1 MPLPAVLRLAFSRG
15 IPRRALMTA
24 LIVGPILTVINQGGA
39 ILALE
44 GFNFLA
50 AGLTFLVPYMVH
62 SVGAVSSLRASA
74 AEAAAEAPRP
84 QDDSTPAAAPPPAPR
99 PAEVPPEVGEGL
111 GAVRDL
117 VGTVRDNARKVNAAS
132 TERSCLI
139 DEVVDLAQGV
149 ETAVSDIEQMAKGN
163 RASLEEIS
171 GSAQAIA
178 ARVEALVGQSDAAS
192 RLAEAVVQAQEH
204 FNESFQRIEAMA
216 GSITAISDQTNL
228 LALNATIEAARA
240 GDAGK
245 GFAVVASEVKSLA
258 RSARESAEEIEALL
272 ASLAEAARET
282 TQRARDMNETVSQ
295 AASDIGASKKEVGQ
309 MSGRIQDAAATASQ
323 TAAQASEQVQGFRRV
338 VGELE
343 SVKRDTLAAIQ
354 GSAKNIELTSQV
366 LEGLSETQSH
376 LRDLGG
382 QRRSA

>member
-1 MPLPAVLRLAFSRG
+1 MSLPAPLRLAFSGG
-15 IPRRALMTA
+15 IPKRALVTA
-24 LIVGPILTVINQGGA
+24 LIVGPILTVINQGAA

-50 AGLTFLVPYMVH
+50 AGLTFLVPYVVH
-62 SVGAVSSLRASA
+62 SVGAVSSLRAKAS
-74 AEAAAEAPRP
+74 EAPAEAPRP
-84 QDDSTPAAAPPPAPR
+84 RSDAPAATASAPPA
-99 PAEVPPEVGEGL
+99 PAEVPSEVKERL
-111 GAVRDL
+111 GAVLDL

-132 TERSCLI
+132 TERSRLI
-139 DEVVDLAQGV
+139 DEVVNLAQGV
-149 ETAVSDIEQMAKGN
+149 ETAVSDIEQMANGN

-171 GSAQAIA
+171 GSAQTIS
-178 ARVEALVGQSDAAS
+178 ARVETLVGQSDAAS
-192 RLAEAVVQAQEH
+192 RLAESVVQAQEH

-258 RSARESAEEIEALL
+258 RSARDSAEEIEALL
-272 ASLAEAARET
+272 ASLADAARET

-295 AASDIGASKKEVGQ
+295 AASDIGASKEEVGQ

-366 LEGLSETQSH
+366 LDGISETQSR
-376 LRDLGG
+376 LDDLGR